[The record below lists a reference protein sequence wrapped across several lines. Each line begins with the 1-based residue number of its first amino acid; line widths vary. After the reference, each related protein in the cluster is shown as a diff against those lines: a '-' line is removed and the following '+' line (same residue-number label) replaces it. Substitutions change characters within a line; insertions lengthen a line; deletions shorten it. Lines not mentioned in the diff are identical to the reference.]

1 MAKASSVRLSF
12 FAVPPGRFFHSA
24 SPHLSRALQE
34 KSSGDQ
40 ENSRSSSS
48 GSLSIMDLARAL
60 TDAGYHVSVVQE
72 RSRDEQRAPARPL
85 IIPFSPFIVV
95 TGYTSSPPTPLTPV
109 RYSLDVGHLSSQY
122 SFLFTL
128 TVDVDPLM
136 LFTFLTLFS

>member
-1 MAKASSVRLSF
+1 MGKGESKWPIQVAYPSAPREIRCGNSEFFPSF
-12 FAVPPGRFFHSA
+12 FICGPAGTFFHSA

-72 RSRDEQRAPARPL
+72 RSRFEQRAHARPL
-85 IIPFSPFIVV
+85 TIPFSPFIVV
-95 TGYTSSPPTPLTPV
+95 TGHTSSPPTPLTPV
-109 RYSLDVGHLSSQY
+109 R
-122 SFLFTL
+122 FLATL
-128 TVDVDPLM
+128 C
-136 LFTFLTLFS
+136 S